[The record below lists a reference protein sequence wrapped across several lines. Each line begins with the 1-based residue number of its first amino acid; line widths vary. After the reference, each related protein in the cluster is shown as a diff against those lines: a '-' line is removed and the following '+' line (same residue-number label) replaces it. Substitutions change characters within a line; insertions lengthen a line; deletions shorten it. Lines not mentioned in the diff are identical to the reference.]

1 MAGPGPTPP
10 HDTYPISDAELTKQ
24 ALAADSDAPMENAVP
39 FASVIGSDSVAALPS
54 WYMPAPM
61 SGGPRLRGWR
71 RGTVL
76 LFIASLLVIEAAG
89 LCSTYGQII

>member
-1 MAGPGPTPP
+1 MAGPELTPP
-10 HDTYPISDAELTKQ
+10 DDPYPVSDAELTKQ
-24 ALAADSDAPMENAVP
+24 ALAAERDAPMENAVP
-39 FASVIGSDSVAALPS
+39 FASVINSHGVAALPT

-61 SGGPRLRGWR
+61 IGGPRLRGWR

-76 LFIASLLVIEAAG
+76 LFIVSLIVIEAAG